1 VIVRA
6 AESSDL
12 SSICELLEQASLP
25 TFGVADHLN
34 TFLVVEADGV
44 IVGAAGFEIYESSAL
59 VRSLVVEPSS
69 QGRGVASRVCGD
81 LERAAPRYG
90 IKQLYLLTETAASF
104 FAKRGYAV
112 VSRDTAPHA
121 IAASP
126 EFSEICPQ
134 SAVFMR
140 RAV

>member
-1 VIVRA
+1 VIVRTA
-6 AESSDL
+6 QSNDL
-12 SSICELLEQASLP
+12 SPICELLEQANLP
-25 TFGVADHLN
+25 TFGVADHLK
-34 TFLVVEADGV
+34 TFLVVETDGV
-44 IVGAAGFEIYESSAL
+44 IVGAAGFEVYESSAL

-69 QGRGVASRVCGD
+69 QGRGVASRVCDD
-81 LERAAPRYG
+81 LEQAAPRYG
-90 IKQLYLLTETAASF
+90 VKQLYLLTETAASF
-104 FAKRGYAV
+104 FAKRGYV
-112 VSRDTAPHA
+112 VVPRDTAPHE